1 MVHNFNS
8 IKEFQ
13 MLFIN
18 VVMGLFYLC
27 FIGGLVS
34 CGLIE
39 LLDDW
44 YRPILDFRFT
54 SLEYSKAFNYNVK

>member
-1 MVHNFNS
+1 
-8 IKEFQ
+8 

-44 YRPILDFRFT
+44 YGPILDFRFT